1 MTNNLK
7 CPFCGAELEK
17 EQGSERWWYCV
28 NAKCV
33 HKYTTTHETIWQA
46 LLQAKQDLEFFKEE
60 QDMAITALIERTKK
74 LDKCQKDLEIA
85 TKALESI
92 SGIRENIEDYYGGV
106 SIHYQQMV
114 LNMDEIATNALETI
128 GKHKE

>member
-1 MTNNLK
+1 MK

-46 LLQAKQDLEFFKEE
+46 IIDGKAAQDALKFAVETLHYIASGESSE
-60 QDMAITALIERTKK
+60 WEDSTITAMKAIKEITSITTQE
-74 LDKCQKDLEIA
+74 LDK
-85 TKALESI
+85 
-92 SGIRENIEDYYGGV
+92 
-106 SIHYQQMV
+106 
-114 LNMDEIATNALETI
+114 
-128 GKHKE
+128 

>member
-1 MTNNLK
+1 MTDKLH

-46 LLQAKQDLEFFKEE
+46 IIDGKAAQDALKFAVETLHYIASGESSE
-60 QDMAITALIERTKK
+60 WEDSTITAMKAIKEITSITTQE
-74 LDKCQKDLEIA
+74 LDK
-85 TKALESI
+85 
-92 SGIRENIEDYYGGV
+92 
-106 SIHYQQMV
+106 
-114 LNMDEIATNALETI
+114 
-128 GKHKE
+128 

>member
-1 MTNNLK
+1 MK

-46 LLQAKQDLEFFKEE
+46 IIDGKAAQDALKFAVKLYVILLLANHQ
-60 QDMAITALIERTKK
+60 
-74 LDKCQKDLEIA
+74 
-85 TKALESI
+85 
-92 SGIRENIEDYYGGV
+92 N
-106 SIHYQQMV
+106 
-114 LNMDEIATNALETI
+114 
-128 GKHKE
+128 GKILP

>member
-1 MTNNLK
+1 MLWTQSFNNSKWKNRRGIHMKNNLK

-46 LLQAKQDLEFFKEE
+46 LIDGKAAQD
-60 QDMAITALIERTKK
+60 A
-74 LDKCQKDLEIA
+74 LDKCQSFIGELVRYHLEPGTPENKKGNELLKGIA
-85 TKALESI
+85 SI
-92 SGIRENIEDYYGGV
+92 TTQE
-106 SIHYQQMV
+106 
-114 LNMDEIATNALETI
+114 
-128 GKHKE
+128 KE

>member
-1 MTNNLK
+1 MTDKLH

-46 LLQAKQDLEFFKEE
+46 LIDGKAAQNVLKVASKTID
-60 QDMAITALIERTKK
+60 AAERF
-74 LDKCQKDLEIA
+74 C
-85 TKALESI
+85 
-92 SGIRENIEDYYGGV
+92 SGIIARDTEIQKAVHHAHFLYRIPHFAALLYTNIQDSKDKIA
-106 SIHYQQMV
+106 SITTQ
-114 LNMDEIATNALETI
+114 E
-128 GKHKE
+128 KE

>member
-1 MTNNLK
+1 MTDKLH

-46 LLQAKQDLEFFKEE
+46 LIQS
-60 QDMAITALIERTKK
+60 
-74 LDKCQKDLEIA
+74 QKDLEIA
-85 TKALESI
+85 RKALEEI
-92 SGIRENIEDYYGGV
+92 S
-106 SIHYQQMV
+106 SHYQ
-114 LNMDEIATNALETI
+114 DEMGKPTFVIWYFPAKKMCDCADKALETI
-128 GKHKE
+128 GKHNE

>member
-1 MTNNLK
+1 MTDKLH

-46 LLQAKQDLEFFKEE
+46 IIDGKAV
-60 QDMAITALIERTKK
+60 AGRV
-74 LDKCQKDLEIA
+74 EICC
-85 TKALESI
+85 
-92 SGIRENIEDYYGGV
+92 
-106 SIHYQQMV
+106 
-114 LNMDEIATNALETI
+114 
-128 GKHKE
+128 

>member
-1 MTNNLK
+1 MK

-46 LLQAKQDLEFFKEE
+46 IIDGKAAQDALKFAVETLRYIASGESSE
-60 QDMAITALIERTKK
+60 WEDSTITAMKAIKEITSITTQE
-74 LDKCQKDLEIA
+74 LDK
-85 TKALESI
+85 
-92 SGIRENIEDYYGGV
+92 
-106 SIHYQQMV
+106 
-114 LNMDEIATNALETI
+114 
-128 GKHKE
+128 